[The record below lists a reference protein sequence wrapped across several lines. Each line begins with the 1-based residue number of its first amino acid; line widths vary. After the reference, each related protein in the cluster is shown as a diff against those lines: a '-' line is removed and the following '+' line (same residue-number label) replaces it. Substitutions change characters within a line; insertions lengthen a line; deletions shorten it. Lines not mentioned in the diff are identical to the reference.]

1 MTRATFT
8 VDYAQHAMS
17 IHSILTWYGY
27 TESSRCLV
35 EGEAPQARKIERY
48 GKILQRGKARRGKVR

>member
-8 VDYAQHAMS
+8 VDYARQAMS
-17 IHSILTWYGY
+17 THGFLTWYGY
-27 TESSRCLV
+27 TEFYKCLV

-48 GKILQRGKARRGKVR
+48 GKILQRGKAR